1 MRNPIRPK
9 NLSLR
14 FFPLY
19 ALGLA
24 ILLFHPP
31 RREGLGI
38 ALLLIALGAALRGWG
53 AGHLVKNH
61 ELTTTGP
68 YAHLRHPLY
77 LGTILVATG
86 FAIWIG
92 GWASLVVLALVWPW
106 FVLQYFPRK
115 ERSESQRLEEAFG
128 DRFVRYRKSVPALW
142 PRLRAW
148 RDDEDRESRVAWDL
162 HRYDENNELGTLL
175 ALSAGVLVFWLRS
188 GVGTG

>member
-14 FFPLY
+14 FLPLY

-31 RREGLGI
+31 QRDSLGI
-38 ALLLIALGAALRGWG
+38 ALVLIVAGAALRGWG

-61 ELTTTGP
+61 ELTTSGP

-92 GWASLVVLALVWPW
+92 GWASVVVLALVWPW
-106 FVLQYFPRK
+106 FAFHYFPRK
-115 ERSESQRLEEAFG
+115 ERSESLRLEEAYG
-128 DRFVRYRKSVPALW
+128 ERFVRYRDAVPALW
-142 PRLRAW
+142 PRLRGWKGEPGRASQAGW
-148 RDDEDRESRVAWDL
+148 ELR
-162 HRYDENNELGTLL
+162 RYDENNELGTLL
-175 ALSAGVLVFWLRS
+175 ALSIGVLVFWLCS
-188 GVGTG
+188 GAGTG